1 MSDDDDEL
9 MALGRRV
16 DGQFRVV
23 DDRVDA
29 TRHLLDV
36 LQVELSGQ
44 PDAVRRDMG
53 RLVLLW
59 MWGSTVITA
68 GMCVATIIVVLLV
81 D

>member
-36 LQVELSGQ
+36 LQVELSG
-44 PDAVRRDMG
+44 
-53 RLVLLW
+53 
-59 MWGSTVITA
+59 
-68 GMCVATIIVVLLV
+68 
-81 D
+81 